1 MLTFVP
7 GSFGMALFRLICIR
21 NHFESL
27 NKMTLAKRIILAEI
41 LFLGSSVFILP
52 YMVQNHMEDVPVYG
66 RCLNIDSSFVEVIKA
81 YNNLEDYRLARA
93 VRFGIVL
100 VCQVSKLGVP
110 TSKIFLSEQAGGYIF
125 CTVFHKDL
133 KNVNLFKIGS
143 CPSTPKLGLPCLL
156 NFADQA
162 GWALSLGVEGVC
174 LIKKPK

>member
-110 TSKIFLSEQAGGYIF
+110 TSKIFVRTSWRIHILYSF
-125 CTVFHKDL
+125 
-133 KNVNLFKIGS
+133 S
-143 CPSTPKLGLPCLL
+143 
-156 NFADQA
+156 
-162 GWALSLGVEGVC
+162 
-174 LIKKPK
+174 

>member
-66 RCLNIDSSFVEVIKA
+66 RCLNIDSSFIEVIKA
-81 YNNLEDYRLARA
+81 YKNFEDYRLARA

-100 VCQVSKLGVP
+100 VCQVSKDCFVACCMIDIILCHIILCRVYSLESSSSTLGFCTFVTLVTVT
-110 TSKIFLSEQAGGYIF
+110 TSKVESSPG
-125 CTVFHKDL
+125 TL
-133 KNVNLFKIGS
+133 KRRGMRRTL
-143 CPSTPKLGLPCLL
+143 
-156 NFADQA
+156 
-162 GWALSLGVEGVC
+162 
-174 LIKKPK
+174 